1 MLKMMM
7 MDSIFLI
14 LMKESWKMDQ
24 IISIIKRWWMD
35 MTLYH

>member
-7 MDSIFLI
+7 MDLIFLI
-14 LMKESWKMDQ
+14 LMKVSWKMDQ
-24 IISIIKRWWMD
+24 IISIIKRWWMG